1 MGSKLGANSHF
12 SNVHKKS
19 FLTLGVHAGV
29 VEALPFDL
37 GRHSFLEIILPVDP
51 EALPIEAQGL
61 ADITVEI
68 KLDVFP
74 NEMVLRDTP
83 LVEVTAAE
91 VANVGM
97 EARKFWMATGHSNVQ
112 LVV

>member
-19 FLTLGVHAGV
+19 CLTLGVHAGV

-74 NEMVLRDTP
+74 KEMVLRDTP